1 MKTNEFKIGLV
12 LLALLIVLG
21 ALAGGQKLYHTN
33 LIEKPV
39 LEGLR
44 ALSYVE
50 TTKVNTA
57 DNVYQIKVQIRQPGN
72 LKNEYNEIDKIIADN
87 IRGHQY
93 EIELVD
99 KRDEKLQNE
108 LQSMEL
114 SIYEAIAQN
123 KYLELEQRFAEKAE
137 SDHFNYLLQID
148 KQKLY
153 VQMSQKDRFL
163 YVIIDRVDTTDS
175 SGAKEE

>member
-1 MKTNEFKIGLV
+1 MRSNEFKIGMV

-21 ALAGGQKLYHTN
+21 ALVGGQKLYNTN
-33 LIEKPV
+33 LIKKPV
-39 LEGLR
+39 LEELR

-50 TTKVNTA
+50 TAKIITA
-57 DNVYQIKVQIRQPGN
+57 DNLYQIKVHIRQPGN
-72 LKNEYNEIDKIIADN
+72 LKNEYNEIDKIVADN

-99 KRDEKLQNE
+99 KHDENLQNE

-123 KYLELEQRFAEKAE
+123 NYLDLEQRFADKAQR
-137 SDHFNYLLQID
+137 DHFDYLLQID
-148 KQKLY
+148 EQKLY
-153 VQMSQKDRFL
+153 VQISKSDRFL
-163 YVIIDRVDTTDS
+163 YVVIDRDDTTVS
-175 SGAKEE
+175 SGVKEE

>member
-1 MKTNEFKIGLV
+1 MRSNELKIGLV

-21 ALAGGQKLYHTN
+21 ALVGGQKLYNTN

-39 LEGLR
+39 LEELR

-50 TTKVNTA
+50 TAKINTA
-57 DNVYQIKVQIRQPGN
+57 DNVYQIKVHIRQPGN

-87 IRGHQY
+87 IKGHQY

-99 KRDEKLQNE
+99 KRDENLQNE

-123 KYLELEQRFAEKAE
+123 NYLDLEQRFAEKAE
-137 SDHFNYLLQID
+137 RDHFDYLLQID
-148 KQKLY
+148 EQKLY
-153 VQMSQKDRFL
+153 VQISQGDKYL
-163 YVIIDRVDTTDS
+163 YEIIDRIDTNS
-175 SGAKEE
+175 SAGVKEE

>member
-1 MKTNEFKIGLV
+1 MRSNEFKIGIV

-21 ALAGGQKLYHTN
+21 GLVGGQKLYNTN
-33 LIEKPV
+33 LIKKPV
-39 LEGLR
+39 LEELR

-50 TTKVNTA
+50 TAKIITA
-57 DNVYQIKVQIRQPGN
+57 DNVYQIKVHIRQPGN

-99 KRDEKLQNE
+99 KHDENLQNE

-123 KYLELEQRFAEKAE
+123 NYLDLERRFADKAE
-137 SDHFNYLLQID
+137 RDHFDYLLQID
-148 KQKLY
+148 EQKLY
-153 VQMSQKDRFL
+153 VQISKSDRFL
-163 YVIIDRVDTTDS
+163 YVVIDRDDTTVS
-175 SGAKEE
+175 SGVKEE